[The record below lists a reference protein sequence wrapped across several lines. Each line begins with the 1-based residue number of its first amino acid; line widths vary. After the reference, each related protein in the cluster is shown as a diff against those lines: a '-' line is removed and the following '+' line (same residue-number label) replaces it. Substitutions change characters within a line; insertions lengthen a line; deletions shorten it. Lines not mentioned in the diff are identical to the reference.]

1 MMHWVQL
8 SFISALRLKQQVE
21 MKALAEVFLI
31 HLQGWSGSRG
41 PEKEGLM
48 QFLCTSNALEK
59 NSVFMQFIDNNITD
73 KGEIHFVSAS
83 NDRGLFAWTQEKGV
97 LSL

>member
-1 MMHWVQL
+1 
-8 SFISALRLKQQVE
+8 
-21 MKALAEVFLI
+21 
-31 HLQGWSGSRG
+31 
-41 PEKEGLM
+41 M

-59 NSVFMQFIDNNITD
+59 NSVFMQFTDNNITD
-73 KGEIHFVSAS
+73 KGEIRFVSAS

>member
-1 MMHWVQL
+1 
-8 SFISALRLKQQVE
+8 
-21 MKALAEVFLI
+21 
-31 HLQGWSGSRG
+31 
-41 PEKEGLM
+41 M

-59 NSVFMQFIDNNITD
+59 NSVFMQFTDNNITD
-73 KGEIHFVSAS
+73 KGEIRFVSAN